1 MTGPDEPSAAA
12 VLAGEGEAI
21 RQVQSWIQLAA
32 SGFRRKLDFEWDDL
46 QQEFMLEVLEELRN
60 GAWSGEGPLR
70 AFVRRCVV
78 HSCIDRVRY
87 RDRWKMRDLSVV
99 ERRTHPSYADRTNYL
114 ALLDLARKLPDEC
127 RRMWRMIAEGLS
139 YEEMAEALGVRAG
152 TLRVR
157 VLRCRRKATELRAEG
172 AHSTRESQNTQGR
185 VS

>member
-1 MTGPDEPSAAA
+1 MNTGFEEPSADA
-12 VLAGEGEAI
+12 VLAGEPYAI
-21 RQVQSWIQLAA
+21 REVQAWIRIAA

-87 RDRWKMRDLSVV
+87 RNRWKMRGLVAV
-99 ERRTHPSYADRTNYL
+99 EQRAHPAYQDRTNYL
-114 ALLDLARKLPDEC
+114 ALLDLARRLPEEC
-127 RRMWRMIAEGLS
+127 RRMWRMLAEGLT
-139 YEEMAEALGVRAG
+139 YDEMAEQIGVRAG

-157 VLRCRRKATELRAEG
+157 VLRCRRQATALRAARQGTRSRSTEG
-172 AHSTRESQNTQGR
+172 K

>member
-1 MTGPDEPSAAA
+1 MNRVLEEPSADA
-12 VLAGEGEAI
+12 VLAGEPYAI
-21 RQVQSWIQLAA
+21 RQIQTWIAAAA

-87 RDRWKMRDLSVV
+87 RDRWRMRDLTLV
-99 ERRTHPSYADRTNYL
+99 EHRAHPSYRDRTNYL
-114 ALLDLARKLPDEC
+114 ALLDLARRLPEEC
-127 RRMWRMIAEGLS
+127 RRMWRMLAEGQS
-139 YEEMAEALGVRAG
+139 YEEMAEEVGVRAG

-157 VLRCRRKATELRAEG
+157 VLRCRRKASALR
-172 AHSTRESQNTQGR
+172 SESERSVGR

>member
-1 MTGPDEPSAAA
+1 MKTRLDEPSVEAI
-12 VLAGEGEAI
+12 LAGEPDAI
-21 RQVQSWIQLAA
+21 HLVQSWIGVAA

-46 QQEFMLEVLEELRN
+46 QQEFMLEVLEELRG
-60 GAWSGEGPLR
+60 GAWAGEGPLR

-87 RDRWKMRDLSVV
+87 RDRWKMRDLSAV
-99 ERRTHPSYADRTNYL
+99 ERRPHPSYRDRTNYL
-114 ALLDLARKLPDEC
+114 ALLDLARRLPDEC

-139 YEEMAEALGVRAG
+139 YEEMADAVGVRAG

-157 VLRCRRKATELRAEG
+157 VLRCRRRATELRAEPER
-172 AHSTRESQNTQGR
+172 STRHQSRGK